1 MAFSRPTYQKKTNF
15 LDPHVQKMAFYRPP
29 NTKKRNFQ
37 DPTYIKNAF
46 LRDDS
51 HIQKVA
57 FLRPPHTKNAF
68 SRPKRSK
75 MTIYNFSPHTKNG
88 QKLTPSYKNVKNW
101 SKMAKH
107 VDLHTKMA
115 IAII

>member
-1 MAFSRPTYQKKTNF
+1 MYKKWHFIDPQIQKTEFSRP
-15 LDPHVQKMAFYRPP
+15 H
-29 NTKKRNFQ
+29 
-37 DPTYIKNAF
+37 IHKNAF

>member
-1 MAFSRPTYQKKTNF
+1 MYKKWHFIDPEIQKTEFSRP
-15 LDPHVQKMAFYRPP
+15 H
-29 NTKKRNFQ
+29 
-37 DPTYIKNAF
+37 IHKNAF

-57 FLRPPHTKNAF
+57 FPRP
-68 SRPKRSK
+68 
-75 MTIYNFSPHTKNG
+75 PHTKNG
-88 QKLTPSYKNVKNW
+88 QKIDPIIQKYQKLV
-101 SKMAKH
+101 KMAKH